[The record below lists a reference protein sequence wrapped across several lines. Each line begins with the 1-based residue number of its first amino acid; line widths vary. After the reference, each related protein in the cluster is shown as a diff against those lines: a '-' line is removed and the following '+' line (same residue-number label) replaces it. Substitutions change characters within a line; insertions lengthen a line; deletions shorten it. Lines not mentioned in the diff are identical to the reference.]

1 MTESMATCI
10 LLDYPRKWNTLQ
22 ERRKQIID
30 AYGNGS
36 ACHGSFTAS
45 GGHSD
50 ETFKKVARLT
60 EMDEE
65 ESYLKVVREWF
76 TTGLA
81 PEDRVIIIELWRHQS
96 LKQIAA
102 HHGVENITH
111 RWLKIITSLIRFVGN
126 ALDGHGSV
134 CAITQTKSHPGS

>member
-10 LLDYPRKWNTLQ
+10 LVDYPRKWNTLQ

-30 AYGNGS
+30 SYGNGS
-36 ACHGSFTAS
+36 ACHGGFNTS
-45 GGHSD
+45 GGHGD

-81 PEDRVIIIELWRHQS
+81 KEDRVIIIELWRHQS
-96 LKQIAA
+96 LKQIADR
-102 HHGVENITH
+102 HRIENITH
-111 RWLKIITSLIRFVGN
+111 RWIKIITSLIRFVGN
-126 ALDGHGSV
+126 VSGGHGSV
-134 CAITQTKSHPGS
+134 CAITQTKLHQES